1 MPLRTKIFL
10 GVLVLLLVV
19 GGGVFFYNDN
29 IKRSRAG
36 EYSPEITPAD
46 FTTNITNKYFA
57 LPVGKKMTYETT
69 DQGGVTERIEI
80 EILPEKKQIDG
91 FETVIYL
98 DKEYKNGQLV
108 EETRDYLA
116 QHKNG
121 DVWYFGEDVKNFW
134 NGMLWDRAGSFIHG
148 QDGAK
153 AGIWMKA
160 DQRAGETYRQEF
172 YPGHAEDMRDTVAT
186 GQTVTT
192 KMGTYTDCAKVDD
205 WTPLE
210 SNSREHKYY
219 CPQVGALVLVEEV
232 ASGKRTE
239 LTNIVMP

>member
-1 MPLRTKIFL
+1 MKARTITL
-10 GVLVLLLVV
+10 GILVLVLVA
-19 GGGVFFYNDN
+19 GGAALFYYSNLQ
-29 IKRSRAG
+29 SRAS
-36 EYSPEITPAD
+36 EYNPQVNPAE
-46 FTTNITNKYFA
+46 FTTEITNKYFA
-57 LPVGKKMTYETT
+57 LPVGKKMTFETV
-69 DQGGVTERIEI
+69 GGVGAGERAEI
-80 EILPEKKQIDG
+80 EILPETRVIEG
-91 FETVIYL
+91 VETVIYL
-98 DKEYKNGQLV
+98 DREYKNGQLV